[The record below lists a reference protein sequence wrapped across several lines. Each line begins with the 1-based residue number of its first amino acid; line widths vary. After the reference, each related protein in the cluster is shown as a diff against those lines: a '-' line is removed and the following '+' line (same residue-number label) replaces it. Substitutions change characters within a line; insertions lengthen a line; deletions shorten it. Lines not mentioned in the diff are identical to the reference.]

1 MARAGAAAYYT
12 IGLPD
17 EYDDGDEEGTNKLH
31 QQSLSQG
38 SNDLLIILFS
48 EMIKVI

>member
-1 MARAGAAAYYT
+1 MLVASARVAAAYYT

-17 EYDDGDEEGTNKLH
+17 EYDDDDGDEEGTNKLH

-38 SNDLLIILFS
+38 SNDLLITI
-48 EMIKVI
+48 V

>member
-1 MARAGAAAYYT
+1 MARVAAAVYYT

-17 EYDDGDEEGTNKLH
+17 EYDDDDGDEEGTNKLH

-38 SNDLLIILFS
+38 SNDLLITIF
-48 EMIKVI
+48 

>member
-1 MARAGAAAYYT
+1 MARAAYYT

-17 EYDDGDEEGTNKLH
+17 EYDDDDDDGDEEGTNKLH

-38 SNDLLIILFS
+38 SNDLLITIF
-48 EMIKVI
+48 

>member
-1 MARAGAAAYYT
+1 MARVAAAYYT

-17 EYDDGDEEGTNKLH
+17 EYDDDDDGDEEGTNKLH

-38 SNDLLIILFS
+38 SNDLLITIF
-48 EMIKVI
+48 

>member
-1 MARAGAAAYYT
+1 MARVAAAYYT

-17 EYDDGDEEGTNKLH
+17 EYDDDGDEEGTNKLH

-38 SNDLLIILFS
+38 SNDLLITIF
-48 EMIKVI
+48 

>member
-1 MARAGAAAYYT
+1 MLVARVAAAYYT

-17 EYDDGDEEGTNKLH
+17 EYDDDDDEEGTNKLH

-38 SNDLLIILFS
+38 SNDLLITIF
-48 EMIKVI
+48 